1 MTAYEKAF
9 KLLGAEEMGKTVAL
23 CATIGFVYAEKD
35 VFVCAIPVSSSDL
48 IDTESK
54 YKLDRNDTWYVYIAS
69 GNLKKA
75 FDKIPELKYLA
86 FERFDS
92 RTRIYSFDRFRRL
105 MWAKQ

>member
-9 KLLGAEEMGKTVAL
+9 ELLGAEEMGRVIAV
-23 CATIGFVYAEKD
+23 CASIGFVYAEKD

-69 GNLKKA
+69 GCLKKA
-75 FDKIPELKYLA
+75 FDKIPRLEYVA

-92 RTRIYSFDRFRRL
+92 KLRVYDFDRLRRL
-105 MWAKQ
+105 IWAE